1 MSGYSLFWWQEMFST
16 RLENVGFRDSWK
28 FTTLPLKYIWP
39 KYVEVKRK
47 KQNKMQSTDLNRDYM
62 QLLYPA
68 VQQTIKPQ
76 SAAVCA
82 SRCTIR
88 RWFWKMSKHNN
99 CITHSATGNMPW
111 LVRGY
116 FLWWVCLRKYSLHG
130 FIKRTRKILQHKH
143 LKRKK
148 KKNPLKLI
156 SSSVPRLLTSHYS
169 YSSPALHS
177 QWQGCFCRASIDLQ
191 INMVIQADVGWTAM
205 TSLMPQKALKLD

>member
-1 MSGYSLFWWQEMFST
+1 MAGNVFYASRKRGIQRF
-16 RLENVGFRDSWK
+16 LEIYHLTAEIYLTEIRGGEKKKTKQDA
-28 FTTLPLKYIWP
+28 KYRSKPW
-39 KYVEVKRK
+39 
-47 KQNKMQSTDLNRDYM
+47 LHAA
-62 QLLYPA
+62 A
-68 VQQTIKPQ
+68 VPCSAADHKPQ

-88 RWFWKMSKHNN
+88 RCFWKMSKHNN

-205 TSLMPQKALKLD
+205 TSLMPQEALKLD